1 MSQSRFLK
9 FYAYLEWCADLLCRF
24 PIVTFLILF
33 FVHAN
38 YWITKFFYHL
48 IVLSIHVMVFFHVP
62 ESNFIGLKKLA
73 AQSRELS
80 YIKLTDWVYS
90 SYRLWQFNDRVDV
103 VVAHYKEDLKWIS
116 PYLSKIDRLY
126 LYCKDETEC
135 RKGLPS
141 DLKGA
146 NLIVENLANE
156 GRETNTY
163 LYHIIKH
170 YEDLS
175 DRTVF
180 TMASLNGNWMRSL
193 SFTFALTEPEDENK
207 YCYQDKMFQQLSS
220 FQISLKRDGAV
231 SSHLGDGYEN
241 KLITDVNFALHKPLG
256 KWMQYHFKKDLFSKK
271 CRYGYSKHGA
281 IFSVTRDEVRSYSLD
296 LYRRLFLEN
305 SGKDLM
311 EAGYFMERI
320 WRFMFASVRQSQ

>member
-1 MSQSRFLK
+1 MSQSKFLK
-9 FYAYLEWCADLLCRF
+9 FYAYLESIADIVCCY
-24 PIVTFLILF
+24 PILSFSTLFL
-33 FVHAN
+33 VHAN

-48 IVLSIHVMVFFHVP
+48 FLFFIHVMVIFHVP
-62 ESNFIGLKKLA
+62 ESNFIGLKKLTTRF
-73 AQSRELS
+73 RELS

-135 RKGLPS
+135 RRGLPS

-146 NLIVENLANE
+146 NLIVEHLPNE

-163 LYHIIKH
+163 LHHIIK
-170 YEDLS
+170 YYGNLS

-180 TMASLNGNWMRSL
+180 TLASLNGNWMRNL
-193 SFTFALTEPEDENK
+193 SFTFALTEPENENR
-207 YCYQDKMFQQLSS
+207 YCYPDKMFQQLLLY
-220 FQISLKRDGAV
+220 QLPSLKREGAV
-231 SSHLGDGYEN
+231 STHLGDGYKN
-241 KLITDVNFALHKPLG
+241 KLVTNLNFASHRPLG
-256 KWMQYHFKKDLFSKK
+256 EWMQHHFKKDLFSKK

-281 IFSVTRDEVRSYSLD
+281 IFSVSRDEVRSYSLE
-296 LYRRLFLEN
+296 LYRELLLEN
-305 SGKDLM
+305 TGKDLL
-311 EAGYFMERI
+311 ESGYFMERI
-320 WRFMFASVRQSQ
+320 WRFMFANVR